1 MQDVEHHTHTT
12 NNMGA
17 TLRAIDLALTVQDD
31 GIVPAV
37 RFVLIAII
45 LRHQGKNPSSADLAR
60 ELHISRSMIWFA
72 FRHLDRLGLVTR
84 TFVAPAERQGKQPSI
99 LNFHLDALEALCA
112 K

>member
-1 MQDVEHHTHTT
+1 MQANQHQDDNAV
-12 NNMGA
+12 N
-17 TLRAIDLALTVQDD
+17 TLRAIDLALQVRAD
-31 GIVPAV
+31 GIVSAV

-60 ELHISRSMIWFA
+60 ELRISRSMVWFA

-84 TFVAPAERQGKQPSI
+84 TEVARKEREGTQPSI
-99 LNFHLDALEALCA
+99 LTFHLDALEALCA